1 MITSELYLM
10 HHVLQGKE
18 LSSGDELSHGI
29 EQLPLNM
36 RWAVLMLSGGHF
48 AAAVFNG

>member
-1 MITSELYLM
+1 M
-10 HHVLQGKE
+10 HFSNMTVFQGTE
-18 LSSGDELSHGI
+18 ACSGDELTRRI

-36 RWAVLMLSGGHF
+36 RWAILMLSGGHF